1 MIQKNRKRALALA
14 ISSALWGTAVYAQEQ
29 TPAATPDGVEEIIV
43 KGVRASQAKAID
55 IKRNNVNV
63 VDSIVAEDI
72 GKLPDATIT
81 DSLQRVTGV
90 QIKREA
96 NEGTSLNVR
105 GMPQVLTTLNG
116 EQFLSPWNITDVG
129 ANYGDIPAGMIGGV
143 DVYKSQSAN
152 TLAGGIAGV
161 VDLKTIKPLALKEG
175 FTGNVKLEAS
185 QGSRSKKEIPARASQ
200 MTISACS

>member
-1 MIQKNRKRALALA
+1 MIKKNRKKALVLA

-29 TPAATPDGVEEIIV
+29 TPTTADETTVDEVIV

-55 IKRNNVNV
+55 IKRTNVNV

-105 GMPQVLTTLNG
+105 GMH
-116 EQFLSPWNITDVG
+116 
-129 ANYGDIPAGMIGGV
+129 
-143 DVYKSQSAN
+143 K
-152 TLAGGIAGV
+152 
-161 VDLKTIKPLALKEG
+161 
-175 FTGNVKLEAS
+175 
-185 QGSRSKKEIPARASQ
+185 
-200 MTISACS
+200 

>member
-1 MIQKNRKRALALA
+1 MIKPSGITTRKKALVLA
-14 ISSALWGTAVYAQEQ
+14 IGCALYGVQAYAQE
-29 TPAATPDGVEEIIV
+29 PAAAATSDEQVEEVIV

-55 IKRNNVNV
+55 IKRNSAVV

-72 GKLPDATIT
+72 GKLPDMTIT

-96 NEGTSLNVR
+96 NEGTSLNIR

-129 ANYGDIPAGMIGGV
+129 ANYSDVPASMIRGV
-143 DVYKSQSAN
+143 DVYKS
-152 TLAGGIAGV
+152 
-161 VDLKTIKPLALKEG
+161 
-175 FTGNVKLEAS
+175 
-185 QGSRSKKEIPARASQ
+185 
-200 MTISACS
+200 